1 MRTCLASLKRQ
12 TKPKLKGFN
21 SYDFQGYGFQ
31 GQSFQGQS
39 FQGQSFQGQSFQGQ
53 KLQRFTSKGANY

>member
-21 SYDFQGYGFQ
+21 SYSFQGYD
-31 GQSFQGQS
+31 
-39 FQGQSFQGQSFQGQ
+39 FQGQSFQGQ